1 MTIRRK
7 VITPWPSV
15 IAVAG
20 IEIAV
25 GIVVLTIVV
34 DGVLVRRLLDETLP
48 VVAALGLHRTL
59 DRSHEY

>member
-7 VITPWPSV
+7 AITLWPNV

-20 IEIAV
+20 SEIAV

-34 DGVLVRRLLDETLP
+34 DVVLVRRLLNETLP
-48 VVAALGLHRTL
+48 AVAAP
-59 DRSHEY
+59 RSGSA